1 MMCAAALGNFGNIES
16 AEASAENGTGKV
28 LEIEKTQ
35 EPLRICVEEENAD
48 VLCQV
53 ITAWQKMYDG
63 GQAELLVIPSG
74 EEASEQKVQEIR
86 KTIASGGGPDL
97 FLTESPNHFLFLHP
111 IMEFSFS
118 MPDIASYE
126 IKSKAGNQKSTAS
139 AIYFLPKTIPTALQA
154 EVSSRRLHP
163 APVFP
168 GGGSKPRL

>member
-1 MMCAAALGNFGNIES
+1 MKKREAVILAMMCAAALGNFGNIES

-97 FLTESPNHFLFLHP
+97 FLTEVRIRHGASRKQFFFL
-111 IMEFSFS
+111 
-118 MPDIASYE
+118 
-126 IKSKAGNQKSTAS
+126 
-139 AIYFLPKTIPTALQA
+139 
-154 EVSSRRLHP
+154 SRKRRWSREPFFHWSRIWNILIQGCWKN
-163 APVFP
+163 AF
-168 GGGSKPRL
+168 